1 MAAFESN
8 IWSSKALQF
17 SARPD
22 FESDNWEILTYYRNR
37 MEEGEREAEDWLR
50 KQESLRVRQ
59 EHLHKLEWEQKS
71 RLEEEQEL
79 MHQVKERQSVLDKGR
94 DELVAL
100 ASEHEQFFKNK
111 AGNRDK
117 LLRIMEKT
125 EPIQQDIYLSEG
137 EKPLNVY
144 SYASNSNSNDLKPK
158 HIIRT
163 LHLPSPQTES
173 LTKERD
179 QLLKEIED
187 QRRFFVEKI
196 NEAREHKRFRED
208 FLRTNYEENS
218 QELDSLIERLNKAQ
232 EGKLFAIR
240 DIIRLKHEYEE
251 RERLILENSQEMRVK
266 LDALLIEAQNNKI
279 KTKKDTSKAEKDA
292 NEKAMDFA
300 HQFRN
305 QSSETK
311 DKLDLIKDQY
321 NRLQAIFQNKV
332 ADLEGRYFA
341 LNRKYQDLESRT
353 KLENEGYRSEIA
365 SLQFRIDK
373 YLHLWQVCPSPQ
385 PIILNR

>member
-1 MAAFESN
+1 
-8 IWSSKALQF
+8 
-17 SARPD
+17 
-22 FESDNWEILTYYRNR
+22 
-37 MEEGEREAEDWLR
+37 MEEGERQSEDWLR
-50 KQESLRVRQ
+50 KQESIRVRQ

-94 DELVAL
+94 EELVAL

-111 AGNRDK
+111 AGNRNK

-179 QLLKEIED
+179 LLLKEIED

-208 FLRTNYEENS
+208 LLRTNYEESS

-240 DIIRLKHEYEE
+240 DIIRLRHEYEE
-251 RERLILENSQEMRVK
+251 RERLILENSQELRVK

-311 DKLDLIKDQY
+311 DKLELIKDQY

-332 ADLEGRYFA
+332 TDLEGRYST

-373 YLHLWQVCPSPQ
+373 YLNPKPEYQKPTKRPESKYVCDRCVHHHSQ
-385 PIILNR
+385 